1 MLVNT
6 TNKQLDLAQSAVSLA
21 LLKAAGAINMGEV
34 AVTRGGNLPYCLV
47 FHTVLP
53 QYNHRNEAVSVFR

>member
-21 LLKAAGAINMGEV
+21 LLKAAGAIEV
-34 AVTRGGNLPYCLV
+34 AVTRGGNLPYRLV

-53 QYNHRNEAVSVFR
+53 QYDHRNEAVSVFR